1 MAKGISLH
9 VGVNQ
14 TNAPGISVSTL
25 KGCEKDAQAM
35 HNLAHVAGFDAMPP
49 LLGADATFD
58 RVFNTIAGVAPMKA
72 GDIFLFTFSGHGT
85 RRSSDDPT
93 ETDGKD
99 ESIVL
104 SDKIMTDNVFRR
116 QLWPMFGTGVRVLGI
131 SDSCRSG
138 TVLYTLALNLA
149 NTPGLF
155 LDDSVVAEIRGTNP
169 FARTSVTLVEDRIKV
184 RFHELPSYQVEAHYH
199 QESAFYSSIR
209 EALPK
214 DPPPLE
220 AKLLTLSACADDE
233 VTADGPENSAFTA
246 ALLKVWNNG
255 SFQGNY
261 DKFLEAIGA
270 ELPNQTPQRNPKAPN
285 VDMNFVNQR
294 PFTI

>member
-9 VGVNQ
+9 VGVNH
-14 TNAPGISVSTL
+14 TNAPGINVSTL
-25 KGCEKDAQAM
+25 DGCENDAEAM
-35 HNLAHVAGFDAMPP
+35 HNLAQVAGFDAMPP

-116 QLWPMFGTGVRVLGI
+116 QLWPMFGTDVRILGI

-149 NTPGLF
+149 NRPGMF
-155 LDDSVVAEIRGTNP
+155 LDDSVVAEIGGSNP
-169 FARTSVTLVEDRIKV
+169 FARTSVTLVADRIKV
-184 RFHELPSYQVEAHYH
+184 RFHELPSHQVENHYLL
-199 QESAFYSSIR
+199 ESKFYSSIR

-214 DPPPLE
+214 AQPPLK
-220 AKLLTLSACADDE
+220 AKILTLSACADDE

-255 SFQGNY
+255 NFQGNY
-261 DKFLEAIGA
+261 DSFLEQIGA